1 MATKKQDTRYLYRRG
16 PVWYVKITTPDGRR
30 LVQSTGTGD
39 LTEARAVRDRMTEP
53 LTLTNERGRLAA
65 VQAAIATVDD
75 RLGQIADGLP
85 HLTLLQGWGAFVEA
99 PKGRGARGRAIN
111 PGAGSL
117 REMESKWGMFTD
129 WLSATHPTE
138 GPREIRTITP
148 AMADEYITH
157 VGKTRSLRTRNK
169 VLTFL
174 RLILRVIGER
184 AGSVGN
190 PFAEIA
196 VASHATARK
205 RNLSLDQLQA
215 LSNAVADTGEM
226 ERLFLIGL
234 HTGARLGDVCRLTW
248 HDVDFDAGLLR
259 YTPHKSAK
267 TNRGVTLRMHPAL
280 LTNLQGTPKGQRKGA
295 ILPELNTLYLRD
307 TFTVSKLVQNVFRKA
322 GIEPSE
328 KVEGCAHRVGRY
340 GFHSLRSSFITTALQ
355 RGAVLDDVRE
365 AVGHSCLEMTAGY
378 YRGGDAARN
387 VALIGEA
394 PTPTPTATPTATG
407 TADGLGAILDGLRT
421 LDADGLRAVI
431 TAAKSAL
438 KNGGSK

>member
-1 MATKKQDTRYLYRRG
+1 MKRKAKTDTRNLYKRG
-16 PVWYVKITTPDGRR
+16 DTWYVSARTPTGERIAK
-30 LVQSTGTGD
+30 STGTDD
-39 LTEARAVRDRMTEP
+39 LTEAQTIRNRMLEP
-53 LTLTNERGRLAA
+53 LALTNERARMSA
-65 VQAAIATVDD
+65 VQASIADVDD

-85 HLTLLQGWGAFVEA
+85 HLTLLQGWNAFLEA

-111 PGAGSL
+111 PGEGSL

-129 WLSATHPTE
+129 WLSATYPTE

-148 AMADEYITH
+148 SMADAYITH
-157 VGKTRSLRTRNK
+157 IGKTRSLRTRNK

-174 RLILRVIGER
+174 RLILRVIGDG
-184 AGSVGN
+184 AGCKAN
-190 PFAEIA
+190 PFAELS
-196 VASHATARK
+196 VADHATARK

-215 LSNAVADTGEM
+215 LSNAVAGSGEM

-248 HDVDFDAGLLR
+248 HDVDFDAGLIR

-280 LTNLQGTPKGQRKGA
+280 LANLQGTPKGQRKGA
-295 ILPELNTLYLRD
+295 ILPELNTLYLKD
-307 TFTVSKLVQNVFRKA
+307 TFTVSKMVQNVFRKA

-328 KVEGCAHRVGRY
+328 VVEGCAHRVGRY

-355 RGAVLDDVRE
+355 AGAVLDDVRV

-387 VALIGEA
+387 VALLGG
-394 PTPTPTATPTATG
+394 TPTHAPDATRPETG
-407 TADGLGAILDGLRT
+407 TADGLTAILEGLRT
-421 LDADGLRAVI
+421 LDAASLKIVAVEI
-431 TAAKSAL
+431 KRL
-438 KNGGSK
+438 SK